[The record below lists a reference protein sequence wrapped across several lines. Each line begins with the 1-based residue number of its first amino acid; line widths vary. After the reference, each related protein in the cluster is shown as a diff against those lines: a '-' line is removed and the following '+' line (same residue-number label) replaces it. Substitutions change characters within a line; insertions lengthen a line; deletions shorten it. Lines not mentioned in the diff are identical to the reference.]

1 MLTMERR
8 TGAREALTLL
18 PFLLIVAAV
27 ALLGASVTQTGVGSW
42 YDELVKPPW
51 QPPSWVFG
59 PVWTAL
65 YIAIALAGWLWW
77 REGETAT
84 TVIWWW
90 STQLA
95 LNLAWSAAFFGLHRP
110 LWALVTIVGLDV
122 AILACVLV
130 GWEVRRAASVLMLPY
145 LGWTAFATVLK
156 VAIVSSN

>member
-65 YIAIALAGWLWW
+65 YISIALAGWLWW
-77 REGETAT
+77 REGEIAT

-95 LNLAWSAAFFGLHRP
+95 FNLAWSAAFFGLHRP

-145 LGWTAFATVLK
+145 LGWTAFATVLN

>member
-156 VAIVSSN
+156 VGIVSSN

>member
-145 LGWTAFATVLK
+145 LGWTAFATVLN
-156 VAIVSSN
+156 VAIVSSH